1 MPNDLCIKAVPSPC
15 LIRPMSVADLPAVL
29 VIERQC
35 QPDPWSEAMF
45 LGEFNNPCASVEV
58 SLLDGELAGY
68 LCSWL
73 IGGELSILNLATAP
87 QHQRRGVAAALLQG
101 CLARAQAV
109 GLERA
114 WLEVRAGNAGAIALY
129 RRFGFDV
136 AGERKRYYAD
146 GEDAL
151 VMQRCWP

>member
-1 MPNDLCIKAVPSPC
+1 MPSDHRRMIASVPC
-15 LIRPMSVADLPAVL
+15 RIRPASAADLPAML
-29 VIERQC
+29 LIEGQC

-45 LGEFNNPCASVEV
+45 LGELHNPCATVEV
-58 SLLDGELAGY
+58 CLLDGELAGF

-73 IGGELSILNLATAP
+73 ISGELSILNLATALR
-87 QHQRRGVAAALLQG
+87 HQRRGVAAALLRE
-101 CLARAQAV
+101 CLARSQAM

-129 RRFGFDV
+129 QRFGFTV
-136 AGERKRYYAD
+136 AGARKKYYAD

>member
-1 MPNDLCIKAVPSPC
+1 
-15 LIRPMSVADLPAVL
+15 MSTADLPAVL
-29 VIERQC
+29 EIERQC

-45 LGEFNNPCASVEV
+45 LGELNNPCARVDV
-58 SLLDGELAGY
+58 CLLEEGELAGF

-73 IGGELSILNLATAP
+73 ISGELSILNLATAP
-87 QHQRRGVAAALLQG
+87 RHQRRGVAATLLQH
-101 CLARAQAV
+101 CLARAQTK

-129 RRFGFDV
+129 HRFGFEL
-136 AGERKRYYAD
+136 AGERKKYYAD